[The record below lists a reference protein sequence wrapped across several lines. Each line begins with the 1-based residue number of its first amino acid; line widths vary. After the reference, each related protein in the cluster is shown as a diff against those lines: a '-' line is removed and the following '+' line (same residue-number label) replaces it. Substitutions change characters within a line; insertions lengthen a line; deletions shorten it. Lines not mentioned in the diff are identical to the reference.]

1 MKHWKVIIMA
11 FVLSCA
17 STVYAELHVGPD
29 FRQEYFSGVKSVL
42 KWWPYIDRSDV
53 ASKAKMKSA
62 EVSCN
67 KWLKKKKFFLRQQ
80 NFKIVG
86 TWDCVAVRNIK
97 LGMLLDSSV
106 EDPSLVGTIF
116 FSK

>member
-1 MKHWKVIIMA
+1 MNHWKVFIFA
-11 FVLSCA
+11 FVLGCT

-42 KWWPYIDRSDV
+42 KWWPYIDLSND

-62 EVSCN
+62 EVSCS
-67 KWLKKKKFFLRQQ
+67 KWLKKKKKFLKKL
-80 NFKIVG
+80 NYKIVG

-116 FSK
+116 FSR